1 MVAVFKKEMRT
12 YFSSLTGYIFMGFFL
27 ILSGIF
33 VTLYNL
39 YSGSP
44 DYNGVLS
51 SINFIFLFLVPI
63 LTMRLMSEEQ
73 NKKTDQLLLTSPL
86 SIWDIV
92 LGKYFAAVGVFA
104 LTLLVTCIYPIIL
117 SFFGKLAVAEIIGG
131 YIGFFLLGCAFIS
144 IGLFISSKTDNQVIS
159 AVATFGVLLFI
170 WLLDAVQQ
178 VLPTGMIY
186 GIIFAGIIV
195 AGITLFVYSVTKN
208 RTVSTATAVIGGVV
222 IAIVYFIDK
231 SVYDTFIM
239 DFFGWFS
246 LLKRYEGFSMGVL
259 SISPIVYYITFSF
272 AFLFLT
278 VRGIDKRRW
287 I

>member
-1 MVAVFKKEMRT
+1 MFAVLKKEMKT

-33 VTLYNL
+33 VSLYNL
-39 YSGSP
+39 YTGSP
-44 DYNGVLS
+44 NYNNVLS
-51 SINFIFLFLVPI
+51 SINFIFLFLVPV

-73 NKKTDQLLLTSPL
+73 KQKTDQLLLTSPL

-104 LTLLVTCIYPIIL
+104 LTLLITCIYPIIL
-117 SFFGKLAVAEIIGG
+117 SFFGKLAVAKIIGG

-144 IGLFISSKTDNQVIS
+144 IGLFVSSKTDNQVIS
-159 AVATFGVLLFI
+159 AVVTFGVLLFI
-170 WLLDAVQQ
+170 WLLDAIQQ
-178 VLPTGMIY
+178 GLPTGTVS
-186 GIIFAGIIV
+186 GIIFAGAIV
-195 AGITLFVYSVTKN
+195 AIITLFVHSATKN
-208 RTVSTATAVIGGVV
+208 RTVSITTAIIGGAI
-222 IAIVYFIDK
+222 IAIVYFVNQ
-231 SVYDTFIM
+231 SVYDAFIIN
-239 DFFGWFS
+239 FFGWFS
-246 LLKRYEGFSMGVL
+246 LLQRYEGFAMGVL
-259 SISPIVYYITFSF
+259 SLSPIIYYITFSF

>member
-1 MVAVFKKEMRT
+1 MFAVLKKEMKT

-33 VTLYNL
+33 VSLYNL
-39 YSGSP
+39 YTGSP
-44 DYNGVLS
+44 DYNKVLS
-51 SINFIFLFLVPI
+51 SINFIFLFLVPV

-73 NKKTDQLLLTSPL
+73 KQKTDQLLLTSPL

-104 LTLLVTCIYPIIL
+104 LTLLITCIYPIIL
-117 SFFGKLAVAEIIGG
+117 SFFGKLAVAKIIGG

-144 IGLFISSKTDNQVIS
+144 IGLFVSSKTDNQVIS
-159 AVATFGVLLFI
+159 AVVTFGVLLFI
-170 WLLDAVQQ
+170 WLLDAIQQ
-178 VLPTGMIY
+178 GLPTGTVS
-186 GIIFAGIIV
+186 GIIFAGAIV
-195 AGITLFVYSVTKN
+195 AIITLFVHSATKN
-208 RTVSTATAVIGGVV
+208 RTVSITTAIIGGAI
-222 IAIVYFIDK
+222 IAIVYFVNQ
-231 SVYDTFIM
+231 SVYDAFIIN
-239 DFFGWFS
+239 FFGWFS
-246 LLKRYEGFSMGVL
+246 LLQRYEGFAMGVL
-259 SISPIVYYITFSF
+259 SLSPIMYYITFSF

>member
-1 MVAVFKKEMRT
+1 MFAVFKKEMKT

-27 ILSGIF
+27 ILSGFF
-33 VTLYNL
+33 VSIYNL
-39 YSGSP
+39 SGGSP
-44 DYNGVLS
+44 DYNGVLT
-51 SINFIFLFLVPI
+51 SINFIFLFVVPI

-73 NKKTDQLLLTSPL
+73 KQKTDQLLLTSPL

-92 LGKYFAAVGVFA
+92 LGKYFAAVGVFG
-104 LTLLVTCIYPIIL
+104 LTLLITCIYPIML
-117 SFFGKLAVAEIIGG
+117 SFYGKLAVPEIVGG

-144 IGLFISSKTDNQVIS
+144 IGLFVSSKTDNQVIS
-159 AVATFGVLLFI
+159 AVVTFSVLLFI
-170 WLLDAVQQ
+170 WLLDAIQQ
-178 VLPTGMIY
+178 GLPTGVVS

-195 AGITLFVYSVTKN
+195 AAIALFVYSATKN
-208 RTVSTATAVIGGVV
+208 KAVGIVTAIIGIAI

-231 SVYDTFIM
+231 SLYNAFIVN
-239 DFFGWFS
+239 FFGWFS
-246 LLKRYEGFSMGVL
+246 LFKRYQGFAMGVL
-259 SISPIVYYITFSF
+259 SLSPIIYYITFSF

>member
-1 MVAVFKKEMRT
+1 MKT

-33 VTLYNL
+33 VSLYNL
-39 YSGSP
+39 YTGSP
-44 DYNGVLS
+44 DYNKVLS
-51 SINFIFLFLVPI
+51 SINFIFLFLVPV

-73 NKKTDQLLLTSPL
+73 KQKTDQLLLTSPL

-104 LTLLVTCIYPIIL
+104 LTLLITCIYPIIL
-117 SFFGKLAVAEIIGG
+117 SFFGKLAVAKIIGG

-144 IGLFISSKTDNQVIS
+144 IGLFVSSKTDNQVIS
-159 AVATFGVLLFI
+159 AVVTFGVLLFI
-170 WLLDAVQQ
+170 WLLDAIQQ
-178 VLPTGMIY
+178 GLPTGTVS
-186 GIIFAGIIV
+186 GIIFAGAIV
-195 AGITLFVYSVTKN
+195 AIITLFVHSATKN
-208 RTVSTATAVIGGVV
+208 RTVSITTAIIGGAI
-222 IAIVYFIDK
+222 IAIVYFVNQ
-231 SVYDTFIM
+231 SVYDAFIIN
-239 DFFGWFS
+239 FFGWFS
-246 LLKRYEGFSMGVL
+246 LLQRYEGFAMGVL
-259 SISPIVYYITFSF
+259 SLSPIIYYITFSF

>member
-1 MVAVFKKEMRT
+1 MFAVLKKEMKT

-33 VTLYNL
+33 VSLYNL
-39 YSGSP
+39 YTGSP
-44 DYNGVLS
+44 DYNKVLS
-51 SINFIFLFLVPI
+51 SINFIFLFLVPV

-73 NKKTDQLLLTSPL
+73 KQKTDQLLLTSPL

-104 LTLLVTCIYPIIL
+104 LTLLITCIYPIIL
-117 SFFGKLAVAEIIGG
+117 SFFGKLAVAKIIGG

-144 IGLFISSKTDNQVIS
+144 IGLFVSSKTDNQVIS
-159 AVATFGVLLFI
+159 AVVTFGVLLFI
-170 WLLDAVQQ
+170 WLLDAIQQ
-178 VLPTGMIY
+178 GLPTGTVS
-186 GIIFAGIIV
+186 GIIFAGAIV
-195 AGITLFVYSVTKN
+195 AIITLFVHSATKN
-208 RTVSTATAVIGGVV
+208 RTVSITTAIIGGAI
-222 IAIVYFIDK
+222 IAIVYFVNQ
-231 SVYDTFIM
+231 SVYDAFIIN
-239 DFFGWFS
+239 FFGWFS
-246 LLKRYEGFSMGVL
+246 LLQRYEGFAMGVL
-259 SISPIVYYITFSF
+259 SLSPIIYYITFSF